1 MGLILAPLDEGA
13 VARVVTEGGLLLQC
27 SRWRPRSGGMYDAR
41 HTQGFGLRRLRS
53 EAARFAYGQS
63 TGPSL
68 YGSAAKLTVAHHTC
82 RPTARYVS
90 MVRKVMR

>member
-13 VARVVTEGGLLLQC
+13 VARIVTEGRDLLLRC
-27 SRWRPRSGGMYDAR
+27 LRWRPRSGGMYDAR

-53 EAARFAYGQS
+53 EAAHFAYGQS
-63 TGPSL
+63 TGLSL
-68 YGSAAKLTVAHHTC
+68 YGSAAQLTVAHHTC

-90 MVRKVMR
+90 MVRKVN